1 MLQRRVIK
9 IPKVVPSLV
18 VTGKNGRCW
27 RCGGEPQRTDTRSLS
42 YGSDAAI
49 RCWRGDP
56 RHLKQILNA
65 AAADAQRHERKDRQG
80 AALCRVQN
88 QERRVAKKNRMRG
101 DTPGGGRGRI
111 ACCKR
116 ASVCEGLVGCKH
128 FVPSVLRSCGPGGWA
143 GERLGLS
150 PIRLATSVCVPA
162 LACRSCPCWLPQI
175 ARCHW

>member
-1 MLQRRVIK
+1 
-9 IPKVVPSLV
+9 
-18 VTGKNGRCW
+18 
-27 RCGGEPQRTDTRSLS
+27 LS

-49 RCWRGDP
+49 RCCWRGDP

-128 FVPSVLRSCGPGGWA
+128 LVPSVLCSCGPGGWA
-143 GERLGLS
+143 DEGWGCVRSALRRACAFRLLRADPVLVS
-150 PIRLATSVCVPA
+150 CLKPLATKTPA
-162 LACRSCPCWLPQI
+162 KPGARSREELRAPEA
-175 ARCHW
+175 ARGQSQRPLTP